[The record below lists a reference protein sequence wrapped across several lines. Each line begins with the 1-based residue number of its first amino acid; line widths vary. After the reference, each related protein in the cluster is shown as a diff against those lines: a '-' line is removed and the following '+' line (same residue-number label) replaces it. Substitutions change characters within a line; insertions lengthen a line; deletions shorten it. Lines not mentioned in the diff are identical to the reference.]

1 MRKVPLIKNARL
13 KKHSLLALVML
24 LFIESIVMP
33 VQAVSN
39 SEEYGTISDSSE
51 DKQNISIKATETDS
65 HEIEGTISKNEIGK
79 TIVEESDDT
88 QNVENELDYIK
99 GRPLTEE
106 EKAEQEALVPKLK
119 EMERLDISFELPE
132 CSQIS
137 LYSARAGMAAS
148 YDPRVLNQV
157 TSAKT
162 QGSTETCWAF
172 TAVAMMEQAVISQG
186 VSANSVDYS
195 ENHLAYFFYNRTKDP
210 VGGTEGDS
218 VQTACGVNYL
228 QNGGNLLMASF
239 HLATWAGVV
248 KESVSPFTGTA
259 TTVLANANYSSDLKL
274 KNAYFIGLNNEGSI
288 DVETVKKAIEAY
300 GAVGVMYGHYSQ
312 YYNADTAAYYNDG
325 TNINHAVTLIGWDD
339 NYSLENF
346 AEGRKPS
353 SNGAFIVKNSWG
365 TEWGD
370 EGFFYISYEDK
381 SLYLPTAYEVMNT
394 EEYDNNY
401 QYDGSSASLAYWNIA
416 SGGQVGNIFTV
427 QENANWHGEN
437 LEAVQIAL
445 QSTDINYSV
454 QVYKNIAGTDPTSGT
469 AVLATPV
476 TGKTTH
482 AGIYTIDLGTD
493 IFVGCGEKYGIV
505 ITLTSDD
512 GSRIGVFGE
521 MSGDAGWLSWTAK
534 TSAGQ
539 SFYRS
544 SPEKNWT
551 DTNHLPVSA
560 SDGTTFYSNV
570 AMRLKAFTASTTIKS
585 PKKESVQ
592 DNNQQSSQQHQPT
605 PPQEQVQPTG
615 VSMSKVSVKKISNK
629 TYTGKA
635 IKPLPVVTYNDAKL
649 KKGTDY
655 TLSYKNNKKTG
666 KATITLKG
674 KGIYTGTK
682 KVYFYIVPKKPVIK
696 SAKALG
702 NKKLKVTWK
711 RNTTASGYQLQIATN
726 KKFTKGKKSFT
737 IKKNSITSKTIAKL
751 KKGKKYYVRIRAY
764 KTVSGKKYY
773 GNYSAVKAVKVK

>member
-1 MRKVPLIKNARL
+1 MRKVSLIKNARL
-13 KKHSLLALVML
+13 KKHSLLAFVML

-39 SEEYGTISDSSE
+39 SEEFGTISDSLE
-51 DKQNISIKATETDS
+51 DEQNISIKATETDS
-65 HEIEGTISKNEIGK
+65 DETEGTISKNEIGK
-79 TIVEESDDT
+79 MIVEESDDT
-88 QNVENELDYIK
+88 QKVENELDYIK

-119 EMERLDISFELPE
+119 EMERLDISFDLPQS
-132 CSQIS
+132 SQIS
-137 LYSARAGMAAS
+137 LYSARAGMASS
-148 YDPRVLNQV
+148 YDPRVENKV
-157 TSAKT
+157 TIAKT
-162 QGSTETCWAF
+162 QGSTEACWAF

-218 VQTACGVNYL
+218 VQTAYGVNYL

-259 TTVLANANYSSDLKL
+259 TAVLANANYSSDLKL
-274 KNAYFIGLNNEGSI
+274 KNAYFIGLNSEESI
-288 DVETVKKAIEAY
+288 DVETVKKAIGAY
-300 GAVGVMYGHYSQ
+300 GAVGVMYGHYPE
-312 YYNADTAAYYNDG
+312 YYNADTAAYYNSG
-325 TNINHAVTLIGWDD
+325 TDINHAVTIVGWDD
-339 NYSLENF
+339 NYNLENF
-346 AEGRKPS
+346 QEGRRPS

-365 TEWGD
+365 SEWGD

-381 SLYLPTAYEVMNT
+381 SLYLPTAYEVMSKD
-394 EEYDNNY
+394 EYDNNY
-401 QYDGSSASLAYWNIA
+401 QYDGSSASLNYWNIA

-427 QENANWHGEN
+427 QENENWCGEN

-445 QSTDINYSV
+445 QSTDVNYSV
-454 QVYKNIAGTDPTSGT
+454 QVYKNITGTDPTSGT
-469 AVLATPV
+469 EVLAAPV

-482 AGIYTIDLGTD
+482 AGIYTIDLGLD
-493 IFVGCGEKYGIV
+493 IFVDCGEKYGVV

-512 GSRIGVFGE
+512 GSGIGVFGE
-521 MSGDAGWLSWTAK
+521 MSGSAGWLSWSAK

-544 SPEKNWT
+544 SVAKNWT
-551 DTNHLPVSA
+551 DANYLPVSA
-560 SDGTTFYSNV
+560 TDGSISYKNV
-570 AMRLKAFTASTTIKS
+570 AMRLKAFTTRTTIPS
-585 PKKESVQ
+585 PKKENISE
-592 DNNQQSSQQHQPT
+592 NNQQLQQQPAL
-605 PPQEQVQPTG
+605 PQQQVQPTI

-629 TYTGKA
+629 TYTGKT
-635 IKPLPVVTYNDAKL
+635 IKPLPVVTYNGNTL

-666 KATITLKG
+666 KATITITG
-674 KGIYTGTK
+674 KGNYTGAK
-682 KVYFYIVPKKPVIK
+682 KVYFYIVPKKPSIK
-696 SAKALG
+696 TIKAIG
-702 NKKLKVTWK
+702 SKKVKITWK
-711 RNTTASGYQLQIATN
+711 RNTTATGYQIQIATN
-726 KKFTKGKKSFT
+726 KQFTKGKKSFT
-737 IKKNSITSKTIAKL
+737 IKKNSTISKTITKL

-773 GNYSAVKAVKVK
+773 GNYSAVKTVKVK